1 MKQRMLSD
9 FFRITGELLDITLT
23 QQEKAIWRYEHLGNW
38 LIHQQEGLVAPE
50 VYPQGSFRLGT
61 VVRPLDATGEFD
73 IDLVFLRHLKHTSI
87 TQEQLKADTG
97 KLLTRYCKEFDL
109 DPPVELG
116 RCWRLDFFDEGFHM
130 DVLPVIPHEAV
141 DNGIRLSDRELRHW
155 LYSNP
160 IGYADWFY
168 DQMNQDDLRR
178 RREAFA
184 AELGRTA
191 EDVPRFWVRTPLQ
204 RVVQLLKRSRDAY
217 FLERPDDQPPSI
229 LITTLAAIAYTGQT
243 DVEQAFAE
251 VAATIAMPE
260 AIERRDGRW
269 WVANPAHDS
278 ENFADKWNTNPERR
292 DAFYEWL
299 TSVVHANQ
307 HAARTY
313 AAEQVGDIF
322 TPVLGTVAERASES
336 MLSTRPSGRQH
347 AATGEGR
354 APGERFIE
362 EMFPVNITGTV
373 SVALEIQDHRD
384 KSRYHRR
391 QAVKRRKL
399 AKQEQLRFTITG
411 TNVQSPFDVYWKVRN
426 FGPEAA
432 ASKGG
437 LRGTIEPDKG
447 SHEKSESTLYRGSH
461 YAECYII
468 KDGVCVAKKK
478 TWVPIR

>member
-1 MKQRMLSD
+1 MSSDYLDEPAVIPAMKYRWAKMKS
-9 FFRITGELLDITLT
+9 RTLGIMAST
-23 QQEKAIWRYEHLGNW
+23 TPASTTE
-38 LIHQQEGLVAPE
+38 
-50 VYPQGSFRLGT
+50 T
-61 VVRPLDATGEFD
+61 
-73 IDLVFLRHLKHTSI
+73 
-87 TQEQLKADTG
+87 
-97 KLLTRYCKEFDL
+97 
-109 DPPVELG
+109 
-116 RCWRLDFFDEGFHM
+116 
-130 DVLPVIPHEAV
+130 LPVP
-141 DNGIRLSDRELRHW
+141 RLPFS
-155 LYSNP
+155 P
-160 IGYADWFY
+160 
-168 DQMNQDDLRR
+168 
-178 RREAFA
+178 
-184 AELGRTA
+184 
-191 EDVPRFWVRTPLQ
+191 
-204 RVVQLLKRSRDAY
+204 
-217 FLERPDDQPPSI
+217 
-229 LITTLAAIAYTGQT
+229 
-243 DVEQAFAE
+243 
-251 VAATIAMPE
+251 
-260 AIERRDGRW
+260 
-269 WVANPAHDS
+269 
-278 ENFADKWNTNPERR
+278 
-292 DAFYEWL
+292 
-299 TSVVHANQ
+299 
-307 HAARTY
+307 
-313 AAEQVGDIF
+313 
-322 TPVLGTVAERASES
+322 
-336 MLSTRPSGRQH
+336 TRPSGRRH